1 MMPITSL
8 CLLVGLSGVQDLR
21 KSSTKSATA
30 PPKTKKSMIMK
41 TMLGLLFL
49 AESAGVVPD
58 GAPGGGPPIGLGPP
72 TGAAP
77 GGGNGPPPGG
87 GRAGPPGGGRAGPPF
102 GASKEGLGPL
112 PRPGAGE
119 VGKVPGRAG
128 FAGL

>member
-1 MMPITSL
+1 
-8 CLLVGLSGVQDLR
+8 LVGLFAVQDLR

-72 TGAAP
+72 IGAAP

-87 GRAGPPGGGRAGPPF
+87 GKAGPPAGPPGGGRVGPPL
-102 GASKEGLGPL
+102 GASKEGLGP
-112 PRPGAGE
+112 RPGAGE
-119 VGKVPGRAG
+119 AGKVPGRAG